1 MAHYFEPSPGVTSS
15 KATVAVVVP
24 GASFTMQTD
33 RGVFSHGRL
42 DTGTAVLL
50 RSAPALPDSGLAL
63 DLGCGT
69 GAIAVTMAV
78 RSPGLEVWAV
88 DVNERARALCA
99 ANAEAAGAG
108 NVRVAAPDE
117 VPAAVRF
124 DVIWSNPPI
133 RIGKDALHDLLTAWL
148 GRLAPDGEAVL
159 VVQKHLGADSLQR
172 WLSGS
177 GWPTSRAASAK
188 GYRLLHIH
196 PSVEGHRSVGGGEIR
211 PPTLG

>member
-24 GASFTMQTD
+24 GASFTMHTD

-50 RSAPALPDSGLAL
+50 RSAPALPDRGVAL

-69 GAIAVTMAV
+69 GAIAVTMAL

-88 DVNERARALCA
+88 DVNERARSLCA
-99 ANAEAAGAG
+99 ANAASNGAT
-108 NVRVAAPDE
+108 NVVVAAPDD
-117 VPAAVRF
+117 VPGDVRF

-133 RIGKDALHDLLTAWL
+133 RIGKPALHELLTTWL
-148 GRLAPDGEAVL
+148 DRLTPDGRAVL
-159 VVQKHLGADSLQR
+159 VVHKHLGSDSLHR
-172 WLSGS
+172 WLIDQ
-177 GWPTSRAASAK
+177 GWPTTRLSSAK
-188 GYRLLHIH
+188 GYRLLDVH
-196 PSVEGHRSVGGGEIR
+196 PR
-211 PPTLG
+211 PTPES

>member
-24 GASFTMQTD
+24 GASFTMHTD
-33 RGVFSHGRL
+33 RGV
-42 DTGTAVLL
+42 
-50 RSAPALPDSGLAL
+50 AL

-69 GAIAVTMAV
+69 GAIAVTMAL

-99 ANAEAAGAG
+99 ANAAAAGAV
-108 NVRVAAPDE
+108 NVRVAAPDD
-117 VPAAVRF
+117 VPAGLRV

-133 RIGKDALHDLLTAWL
+133 RIGKDALHELLLAWL
-148 GRLAPDGEAVL
+148 DRLVPDGTALL

-172 WLSGS
+172 WLTES

-188 GYRLLHIH
+188 GYRLLQVH
-196 PSVEGHRSVGGGEIR
+196 PSVEGHRSVEGGEIR
-211 PPTLG
+211 PPTPG